1 MPFGHLTN
9 LFSQPYGNEIVRESG
24 VIGGGLALGGDG
36 AETVS
41 LTFKGIEQIS
51 FGRCIGSFDG
61 DVGVPSLGVA
71 DFVGDA
77 DKVGKCNGAVKS
89 RGGATGGGGRA
100 GLQQILGNDSVTVK
114 LDPDGKVRRKNDFF
128 NVGDVGNV
136 GDDRPGSAK
145 DKTGDVGDVGGVA
158 DA

>member
-1 MPFGHLTN
+1 M
-9 LFSQPYGNEIVRESG
+9 
-24 VIGGGLALGGDG
+24 GGDG

-41 LTFKGIEQIS
+41 LTSKGIEQIS

-100 GLQQILGNDSVTVK
+100 GLQQILGNDSVTLK
-114 LDPDGKVRRKNDFF
+114 LDPDGKVRRKNDVVTWLQQ
-128 NVGDVGNV
+128 NVGDVVNV
-136 GDDRPGSAK
+136 GDDRPRSAK
-145 DKTGDVGDVGGVA
+145 DETGDVGDDGGVA

>member
-1 MPFGHLTN
+1 MPFGLLTN

-24 VIGGGLALGGDG
+24 VIGRGLAVGGDG

-41 LTFKGIEQIS
+41 LTFRGIEQIS
-51 FGRCIGSFDG
+51 FGRCGGSFEG

-77 DKVGKCNGAVKS
+77 GKVGKCNGAVKS

-100 GLQQILGNDSVTVK
+100 GLQQILGNASVMVK
-114 LDPDGKVRRKNDFF
+114 LDPAGKLRRKNDFVD
-128 NVGDVGNV
+128 VGDVGNV
-136 GDDRPGSAK
+136 GNDRPWSDK
-145 DKTGDVGDVGGVA
+145 DKTGDVGDVGG